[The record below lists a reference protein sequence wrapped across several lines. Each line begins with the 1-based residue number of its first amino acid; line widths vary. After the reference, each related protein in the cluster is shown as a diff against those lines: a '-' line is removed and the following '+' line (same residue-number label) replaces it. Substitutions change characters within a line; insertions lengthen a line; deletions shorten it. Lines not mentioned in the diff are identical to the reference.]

1 MRDTWLALVMVYVM
15 TMAMVQSKK
24 MTVEMM
30 NGIMLF
36 SVIFNKFDT
45 LLKKWAVYQH
55 EYTQIY
61 QSCK

>member
-45 LLKKWAVYQH
+45 LLKK
-55 EYTQIY
+55 
-61 QSCK
+61 